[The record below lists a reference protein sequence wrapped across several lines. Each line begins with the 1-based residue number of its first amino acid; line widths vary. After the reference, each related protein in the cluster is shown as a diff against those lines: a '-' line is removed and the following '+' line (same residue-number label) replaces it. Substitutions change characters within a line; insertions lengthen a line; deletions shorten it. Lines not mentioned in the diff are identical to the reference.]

1 MISALIGPVTGL
13 LDKFIPDADEKARIA
28 HELATMG
35 EKHAQELALAQIEVN
50 KAEAASGS
58 IFKGGWRPAVGWV
71 CASAF
76 AYHFVLQPILLFVV
90 ALTGTEL
97 PTLPEFD
104 MSTLLPVLG
113 GMLGIGGLRTY
124 EKQKEAN
131 KMNIDKLREELKTD
145 EGCRYEIYLD
155 HLGLPTHGIGHLI
168 LSSDMEYGQA
178 VGTPVSEDRV
188 NECFAKDV
196 ETVLSES
203 LQLYPNFQVLPE
215 EVKLIIAN
223 MMFNMG
229 RPRLSKFKGMKAAVD
244 AGDWHRAAVEMVDS
258 KWYQQVTNR
267 ADRLV
272 QRMRAVK

>member
-90 ALTGTEL
+90 ALTGTQL

-124 EKQKEAN
+124 EKQK
-131 KMNIDKLREELKTD
+131 
-145 EGCRYEIYLD
+145 
-155 HLGLPTHGIGHLI
+155 
-168 LSSDMEYGQA
+168 
-178 VGTPVSEDRV
+178 
-188 NECFAKDV
+188 
-196 ETVLSES
+196 
-203 LQLYPNFQVLPE
+203 
-215 EVKLIIAN
+215 
-223 MMFNMG
+223 
-229 RPRLSKFKGMKAAVD
+229 RLTK
-244 AGDWHRAAVEMVDS
+244 
-258 KWYQQVTNR
+258 
-267 ADRLV
+267 
-272 QRMRAVK
+272 